1 MLKTEI
7 GKFQSFVLEETDTV
21 VVMGNVKP
29 HAEYLVRLGF
39 SRHPETGEYVG
50 SGANLYAMA
59 PDDFYDRFSARAGT
73 DPELTAQACDGE
85 DFYQIDGLPLVVEN
99 AEGDPYI
106 EGITAVDLETRI
118 YIEQGV
124 ANFRV
129 G

>member
-1 MLKTEI
+1 MLKREI
-7 GKFQSFVLEETDTV
+7 GKFQSFVLEEGDTV
-21 VVMGNVKP
+21 VVMGNLKA
-29 HAEYLVRLGF
+29 HAEFLARLGF

-59 PDDFYDRFSARAGT
+59 PDDFYDRFSARTGT
-73 DPELTAQACDGE
+73 DSELTAQAYDGE
-85 DFYQIDGLPLVVEN
+85 NFYQIDGLPLAGVN
-99 AEGDPYI
+99 SDGDPCI
-106 EGITAVDLETRI
+106 QSITAVDLETRI